1 MQVAFNVKTNRSALA
16 TLLAGDGSPLPA
28 GMEMVTSDGRLE
40 ARVADQ
46 GLAYIKGEGAGDTDL
61 VSKPGL
67 PPFRCPLPVL
77 PSEPMASL
85 GDIRCE

>member
-1 MQVAFNVKTNRSALA
+1 
-16 TLLAGDGSPLPA
+16 LPA
-28 GMEMVTSDGRLE
+28 GMEMVTSDGTLE

-46 GLAYIKGEGAGDTDL
+46 GLAYIKGEGKGASDL

-67 PPFRCPLPVL
+67 PPYRCPLPAL
-77 PSEPMASL
+77 PAEPMASL